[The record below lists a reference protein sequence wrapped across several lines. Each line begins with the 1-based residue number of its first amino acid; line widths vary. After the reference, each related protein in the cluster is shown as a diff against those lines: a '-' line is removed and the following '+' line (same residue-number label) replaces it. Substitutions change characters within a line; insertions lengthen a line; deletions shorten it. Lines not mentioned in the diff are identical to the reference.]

1 MLVYLIPTSHVPLQ
15 VEILHRLKR
24 SLLAARSHF
33 AMTKSSNTERERG
46 LLQNPAIQREDFF
59 KIQQY
64 RERERTSSKSSKTQ
78 KGRVA
83 DNSLHNAWKRD
94 VSVLVVRECV
104 RTECVG
110 GGVLRV

>member
-46 LLQNPAIQREDFF
+46 LLQNPARQREDLLKIQQYREREDVFKIQQDREREREDFF
-59 KIQQY
+59 KIQQDT
-64 RERERTSSKSSKTQ
+64 EGAG
-78 KGRVA
+78 GR
-83 DNSLHNAWKRD
+83 
-94 VSVLVVRECV
+94 
-104 RTECVG
+104 
-110 GGVLRV
+110 